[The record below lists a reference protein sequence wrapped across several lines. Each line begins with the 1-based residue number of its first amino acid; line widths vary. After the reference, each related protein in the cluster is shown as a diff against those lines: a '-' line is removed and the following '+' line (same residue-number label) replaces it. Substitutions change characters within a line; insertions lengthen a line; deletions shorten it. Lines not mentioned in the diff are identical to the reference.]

1 MWYDPAHGLISGTKG
16 LGIIRMASPTAG
28 VTEMVQ

>member
-16 LGIIRMASPTAG
+16 GIIRMEQPTAG